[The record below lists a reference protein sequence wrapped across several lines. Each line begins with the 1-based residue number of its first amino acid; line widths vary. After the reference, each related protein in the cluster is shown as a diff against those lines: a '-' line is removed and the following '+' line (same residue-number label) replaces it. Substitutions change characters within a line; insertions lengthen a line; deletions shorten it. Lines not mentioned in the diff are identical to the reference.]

1 MGKVYS
7 QPACQLAYDGDVR
20 RLSSAAALDPS
31 VLDVRDD
38 VTGDTPLIAA
48 CRRGKLCAVAFLL
61 ESHADVRARNKKG
74 RTCLHYV
81 AKQNFSLLEHLII
94 LLLMPILLLG
104 YFLLLQKQKRNEAL
118 MKEVLDS
125 DVDVNAVDYVR
136 RTPSTAHASTPAYD
150 FVCVCTRAER
160 QHGSSLRLSAETS
173 SIGSSLAPPRRRPAP
188 EEPGRRVAAGHRHE
202 VKVQRGGQAAEE
214 DAVTSNG
221 LKWRHLWREAATANF
236 SFHLLN
242 IFFFQFCFLVT
253 MRS

>member
-125 DVDVNAVDYVR
+125 DVDVNAVDYKGNTALHYVCLRKRHQLVPLLLLRDADPHLKNQDGESPLDIAMRLKFSEVVR
-136 RTPSTAHASTPAYD
+136 L
-150 FVCVCTRAER
+150 
-160 QHGSSLRLSAETS
+160 LRKT
-173 SIGSSLAPPRRRPAP
+173 
-188 EEPGRRVAAGHRHE
+188 
-202 VKVQRGGQAAEE
+202 Q
-214 DAVTSNG
+214 
-221 LKWRHLWREAATANF
+221 
-236 SFHLLN
+236 
-242 IFFFQFCFLVT
+242 
-253 MRS
+253 